1 MPYPSHLQPDPC
13 DDRNGIYLHQ
23 HLPKSGASVG
33 LCYPQF
39 DPIRVPPISKV
50 SLTLSGDRMAPNEV
64 RGTSEA
70 GNDRQRELCKRQ
82 ESIRFRMPPKDIT
95 SKLPTDF
102 NELVCCRDAIF
113 GYFRCEMR
121 ESFQPSGGA
130 DSYRRGGIC
139 ARCCVMR
146 GGAGNSKIN
155 THHEN

>member
-64 RGTSEA
+64 NGTLEA

-82 ESIRFRMPPKDIT
+82 ESIRIRMPPKDT
-95 SKLPTDF
+95 ASKLPTDF
-102 NELVCCRDAIF
+102 NELVCCRDDIF
-113 GYFRCEMR
+113 DYFRCEMR
-121 ESFQPSGGA
+121 ESFGQPWGFAGIYARRCGRSGRDGA
-130 DSYRRGGIC
+130 LKNPFHAIQLF
-139 ARCCVMR
+139 
-146 GGAGNSKIN
+146 
-155 THHEN
+155 